1 MLNLNNLYYPVKRLK
16 KFKLGSWFWAIKL
29 LRNGYRGIRLPKRK
43 LWAKMY
49 VKKLILVAEGGM
61 IASPSN
67 PVSGIGAASDRF
79 WSSFDEFRIL

>member
-1 MLNLNNLYYPVKRLK
+1 MNNLYYPVKKLK
-16 KFKLGSWFWAIKL
+16 KFKLWSWFWAIKL

-61 IASPSN
+61 IASPSK